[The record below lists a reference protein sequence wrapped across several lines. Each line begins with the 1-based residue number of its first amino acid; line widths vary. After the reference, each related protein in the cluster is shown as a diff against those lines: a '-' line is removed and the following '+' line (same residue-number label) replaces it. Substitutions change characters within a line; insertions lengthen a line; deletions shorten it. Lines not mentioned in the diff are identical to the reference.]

1 MVLYFSIS
9 SKEGKLPQEPWS
21 LVRRTSMPVMGK
33 IRDVFGSATS
43 SAAATAGRSLGD
55 AFLLLPL
62 SLCFAHSQPCSKRH
76 GKTEHCKNGT
86 PFFVLRSRRN
96 RFQLFLIETAM
107 TTGTAMA
114 ADTAAV
120 DVTVERE
127 EEYGGSRLSLIDC
140 LASCTSETPSA
151 ASSQAG
157 KVCLTKGHL
166 HLRHRETIPAPRH
179 HRSLA
184 RSLTQSVSHSFIRAE
199 RAKRARLG

>member
-21 LVRRTSMPVMGK
+21 LVRRASMPVMGK
-33 IRDVFGSATS
+33 IRDVFGSAS
-43 SAAATAGRSLGD
+43 SAAAATAGRSLGD

-96 RFQLFLIETAM
+96 RFQLFLTETAM

-114 ADTAAV
+114 ADTA
-120 DVTVERE
+120 VTVERE
-127 EEYGGSRLSLIDC
+127 GECGGSRLSLIDC

-166 HLRHRETIPAPRH
+166 HLRHRETIPPASSLASH
-179 HRSLA
+179 TRSLA
-184 RSLTQSVSHSFIRAE
+184 RTLTQSVSHSFNQYCRSE
-199 RAKRARLG
+199 REA